1 MFFLLTQIFL
11 PMSVQIV
18 KIKENTYSV
27 NKHQVNT
34 DQNGIIQNLNDLS
47 FNEELAI
54 KDFIKKEKLGIKIQQ
69 SFY

>member
-1 MFFLLTQIFL
+1 
-11 PMSVQIV
+11 MSVQIV

-34 DQNGIIQNLNDLS
+34 DHNGIIQNLNDLN

-54 KDFIKKEKLGIKIQQ
+54 KDFIKKEKLGLKIQQ
-69 SFY
+69 SYY